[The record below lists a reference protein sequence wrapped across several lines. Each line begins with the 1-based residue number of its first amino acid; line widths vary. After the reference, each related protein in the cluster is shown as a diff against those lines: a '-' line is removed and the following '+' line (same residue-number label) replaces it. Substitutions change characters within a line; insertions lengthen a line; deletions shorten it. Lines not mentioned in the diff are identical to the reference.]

1 MPIVPSIKTI
11 PLSQDAFGKLAFE
24 VMRHVFEIHD
34 EYGRFFD
41 EIIYKRELTRR
52 MAGLELEVAVDVIHK
67 TFQKTY
73 YADVI
78 ANGGGLFEFK
88 AAEAIHP
95 RHRAQITHYLLL
107 FGFHHGKIINMRP
120 EAVEHEFVN
129 VRSNLLELRNP
140 RYRDNSGLTRSDNAR
155 DLRSICVGLIQDWGT
170 GLDLSLYEEA
180 ITHFLGGEAEVLFPI
195 SVAGTDGELGT
206 QKMRLARPDA
216 AFKLTGFSPNSP
228 ALARFQV
235 HAQRLLNHT
244 SLESIEWINMHQ
256 TEVTFTTI
264 QRA

>member
-1 MPIVPSIKTI
+1 MPIVPSIKTTPI
-11 PLSQDAFGKLAFE
+11 SQNAFGKLAFE
-24 VMRHVFEIHD
+24 VMRHVFEIHH

-41 EIIYKRELTRR
+41 EIIYKRELARR
-52 MAGLELEVAVDVIHK
+52 MAGLELEVAVDVIHQ
-67 TFQKTY
+67 TFRKTY

-88 AAEAIHP
+88 ASEAIHP

-107 FGFHHGKIINMRP
+107 FGLSHGKIINMRP

-129 VRSNLLELRNP
+129 VRSNRLELQNP
-140 RYRDNSGLTRSDNAR
+140 RYRDNSGLARSVNER
-155 DLRSICVGLIQDWGT
+155 DLRSICVGLTQDWGT
-170 GLDLSLYEEA
+170 GLDLALYEEA

-206 QKMRLARPDA
+206 QKMRLVRPDS
-216 AFKLTGFSPNSP
+216 AFKLTGFPPNSP
-228 ALARFQV
+228 AIARFHV

-244 SLESIEWINMHQ
+244 PLESIEWINIHQ

-264 QRA
+264 RRA